1 MMYLQSKFFKTT
13 LGFCLISLLT
23 FNVVAQEDEKQ
34 QPVNLVPNSS
44 FENVVGKMK
53 GLGSIES
60 AEGWMSPTG
69 VRADIFVPSKKLLAI
84 NVPENDMGKED
95 AKDGENYAGLVAYS
109 FGDKSP
115 RSYIMTKLASPLK
128 KVRSI
133 VLSFMFHWQKVL
145 YMLQIR

>member
-1 MMYLQSKFFKTT
+1 MYLQSKFFKTT

-23 FNVVAQEDEKQ
+23 FNLIAQEDEKQ

-115 RSYIMTKLASPLK
+115 RSYIMTKLA
-128 KVRSI
+128 
-133 VLSFMFHWQKVL
+133 
-145 YMLQIR
+145 